1 HDSPLGLFEI
11 RQKSVASTM
20 SDLGPEA
27 GDDRYSIDD
36 VPWTEYFAGSI
47 ALHGAFWHNSFGLRR
62 SHGCVNLSPY
72 DAHRVFNHT
81 WPEVPDGWHGVSTD
95 QTGVHASKVYITEKG
110 LIERPTAVVVPP
122 SPEAV
127 ESEQ

>member
-1 HDSPLGLFEI
+1 
-11 RQKSVASTM
+11 M

-81 WPEVPDGWHGVSTD
+81 WPEVPVGWHGVSTD
-95 QTGVHASKVYITEKG
+95 QTGVRASKVYITEKG
-110 LIERPTAVVVPP
+110 LIERPTAVIAPPPP
-122 SPEAV
+122 SPVAV